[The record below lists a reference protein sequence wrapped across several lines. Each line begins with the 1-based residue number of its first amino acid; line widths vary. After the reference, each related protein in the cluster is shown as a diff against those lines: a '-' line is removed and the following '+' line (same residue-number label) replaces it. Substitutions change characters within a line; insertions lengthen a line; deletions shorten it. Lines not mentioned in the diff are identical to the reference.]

1 MMYNMYI
8 PLCGLVVNIVL
19 LVIYRLKVTNL
30 RKENRIYF
38 NMISDAFVLTFFC
51 LIAIY
56 LIYMNYNTNLI
67 LLANRIE
74 CIAIVNYFANLFSY
88 VSYLTKTDNKKNK
101 KIFNIINITLTLLVL
116 FMPLELE
123 VTNDLNYMVTV
134 GPAIGVT
141 SFTAALALI
150 CIFYISLKYK
160 KQLEGKLV
168 PIVSLLI
175 FFLIVLI
182 TRALVPEF
190 ICLEFFANIALLLMM
205 FTIENPDLKMIQE
218 LEEAKTRAD
227 NANKAKSDF
236 LSSMSHEIRTPLN
249 AIVGLSED
257 MKDRSVCPDV
267 MKEDLNDIIDA
278 SHTLLEIVGNIMD
291 INKIESEKMEIVE
304 VSYNFKEEI
313 SSLARVQGI
322 RIKDKKIDYKIYIS
336 EDIPYELI
344 GDKQHVKEI
353 INNLL
358 SNAIKYTDEGTV
370 AMNITCFNSNDICNL
385 EIEVYD
391 TGRGIKKEDLK
402 RLYNKFDR
410 LDVEKNS
417 TIEGTGLGLAITKK
431 LVELLKGTINVE
443 SEYGEGTKF
452 NVIIPQRIG
461 NNTSKEEQVI
471 INNMIDYSDKK
482 ILIVD
487 DNKLNIKVA
496 KRNIEELNFKEI
508 DECYNGLECLEKIK
522 DGKTYDIILMDI
534 MMPTMDGE
542 ETLKKLKNIKGFNT
556 PVIALTADAIA
567 GSDEKYKE
575 EGFVDYVSKPF
586 NKDTIKLK
594 IDCIFEK
601 KN

>member
-1 MMYNMYI
+1 MYNMYI
-8 PLCGLVVNIVL
+8 PLCGLIINIVL

-30 RKENRIYF
+30 RKENKIYF

-51 LIAIY
+51 LIAVY
-56 LIYMNYNTNLI
+56 LIYINYDTNLI

-74 CIAIVNYFANLFSY
+74 CIAIVNYFANLLLY
-88 VSYLTKTDNKKNK
+88 VSYLTKSDNEKNK
-101 KIFNIINITLTLLVL
+101 KIFNIVNITLTLLVL
-116 FMPLELE
+116 FMPLELK

-134 GPAIGVT
+134 GPAIVVT
-141 SFTAALALI
+141 SIAAALALI

-168 PIVSLLI
+168 PIVCLLI

-182 TRALVPEF
+182 TRSIVPEF

-218 LEEAKTRAD
+218 LEEARKRAD

-257 MKDRSVCPDV
+257 MKDRDVCPDI

-313 SSLARVQGI
+313 SSLARVQSI
-322 RIKDKKIDYKIYIS
+322 RIKDKKIDYKINIS

-358 SNAIKYTDEGTV
+358 SNAIKYTDEGIV
-370 AMNITCFNSNDICNL
+370 SMNITCFNSNDICNL

-391 TGRGIKKEDLK
+391 TGRGIKKEDLN

-410 LDVEKNS
+410 LDVEKNA

-431 LVELLKGTINVE
+431 LVELLNGTINVE
-443 SEYGEGTKF
+443 SEYGKGTKF
-452 NVIIPQRIG
+452 NVIIPQKIG

-471 INNMIDYSDKK
+471 TNKIIDYSDKK

-496 KRNIEELNFKEI
+496 KRNIEDLNFKEI

-522 DGKTYDIILMDI
+522 SGKKYDIILMDI

-542 ETLKKLKNIKGFNT
+542 QVLKELKNIKDFDT

-567 GSDEKYKE
+567 GSDEKYKN

-594 IDCIFEK
+594 IDSIFEK
-601 KN
+601 DN

>member
-1 MMYNMYI
+1 MYNMYI
-8 PLCGLVVNIVL
+8 PLCGLIINIVL

-51 LIAIY
+51 LIAVY
-56 LIYMNYNTNLI
+56 LIYINYNTNII

-74 CIAIVNYFANLFSY
+74 CIAIVNYFANLLSY
-88 VSYLTKTDNKKNK
+88 VSYLTKIDNKKNK
-101 KIFNIINITLTLLVL
+101 KILNIINIILTLLVL
-116 FMPLELE
+116 FMPLELK

-134 GPAIGVT
+134 GPAIVVT
-141 SFTAALALI
+141 SIAAALALI

-168 PIVSLLI
+168 PIVCLLI

-182 TRALVPEF
+182 TRSIVPEF
-190 ICLEFFANIALLLMM
+190 ICLEFFANVALLLMM

-257 MKDRSVCPDV
+257 MKDRDVCPDI

-313 SSLARVQGI
+313 SSLARVQSI
-322 RIKDKKIDYKIYIS
+322 RIKDKKIDYKINIS

-358 SNAIKYTDEGTV
+358 SNAIKYTDEGIV
-370 AMNITCFNSNDICNL
+370 AMNITCFNNNDICNL

-452 NVIIPQRIG
+452 NVIIPQKIG
-461 NNTSKEEQVI
+461 NNTSKDEQVI
-471 INNMIDYSDKK
+471 TNNIIDYSDKK

-496 KRNIEELNFKEI
+496 KRNIEDLNFKEI

-522 DGKTYDIILMDI
+522 NGKKYDIILMDI

-542 ETLKKLKNIKGFNT
+542 QVLKELKNIKDFDT
-556 PVIALTADAIA
+556 PIIALTADAIA
-567 GSDEKYKE
+567 GSDEKYKN

-594 IDCIFEK
+594 IDSIFEK
-601 KN
+601 DN

>member
-1 MMYNMYI
+1 MYNMYI
-8 PLCGLVVNIVL
+8 PLCGLVINIIL
-19 LVIYRLKVTNL
+19 LIIYRLKVTNL
-30 RKENRIYF
+30 RKENKIYF

-51 LIAIY
+51 LIAVY
-56 LIYMNYNTNLI
+56 LIYINYDTNLI

-74 CIAIVNYFANLFSY
+74 CIAIVNYFANLLLY
-88 VSYLTKTDNKKNK
+88 VFYLTKIDNKKNK
-101 KIFNIINITLTLLVL
+101 KIFNIVNITLTLLVL
-116 FMPLELE
+116 FMPLELK

-134 GPAIGVT
+134 GPAIVVT
-141 SFTAALALI
+141 SIAAALALI

-168 PIVSLLI
+168 PIVCLLI

-182 TRALVPEF
+182 TRSIVPEF

-257 MKDRSVCPDV
+257 MKDRDVCPDI

-313 SSLARVQGI
+313 SSLARVQSI
-322 RIKDKKIDYKIYIS
+322 RIKDKKIDYKINIS
-336 EDIPYELI
+336 DDIPYELI

-358 SNAIKYTDEGTV
+358 SNAIKYTDEGIV
-370 AMNITCFNSNDICNL
+370 AMNITCFNNNDICNL

-431 LVELLKGTINVE
+431 LVELLNGTINVE

-452 NVIIPQRIG
+452 NVIIPQKIG
-461 NNTSKEEQVI
+461 NNTSKDEQVI
-471 INNMIDYSDKK
+471 TNNIIDYSDKK

-496 KRNIEELNFKEI
+496 KRNIEDLNFKEI

-522 DGKTYDIILMDI
+522 NGKKYDIILMDI

-542 ETLKKLKNIKGFNT
+542 QVLKELKNIKDFDT

-567 GSDEKYKE
+567 GSDEKYKN

-594 IDCIFEK
+594 IDSIFEK
-601 KN
+601 DN

>member
-1 MMYNMYI
+1 MYNMYI
-8 PLCGLVVNIVL
+8 PLCGLIINIVL

-51 LIAIY
+51 LIAVY
-56 LIYMNYNTNLI
+56 LIYINYNTNII

-74 CIAIVNYFANLFSY
+74 CIAIVNYFANLLSY
-88 VSYLTKTDNKKNK
+88 VSYLTKIDNKKNK
-101 KIFNIINITLTLLVL
+101 KILNIINIILTLLVL
-116 FMPLELE
+116 FMPLELK

-134 GPAIGVT
+134 GPAIVVT
-141 SFTAALALI
+141 SIAAALALI

-160 KQLEGKLV
+160 KQIEGKLV
-168 PIVSLLI
+168 PIVCLLI

-182 TRALVPEF
+182 TRAIVPEF

-218 LEEAKTRAD
+218 LEEARKRAD

-257 MKDRSVCPDV
+257 MKDRDVCPDI

-313 SSLARVQGI
+313 SSLARVQSI
-322 RIKDKKIDYKIYIS
+322 RIKDKKIDYKINIS
-336 EDIPYELI
+336 DDIPYELI

-358 SNAIKYTDEGTV
+358 SNAIKYTDEGIV
-370 AMNITCFNSNDICNL
+370 AMNITCFNNNDICNL

-431 LVELLKGTINVE
+431 LVELLNGTINVE
-443 SEYGEGTKF
+443 SEYGKGTKF
-452 NVIIPQRIG
+452 NVIIPQKIG

-471 INNMIDYSDKK
+471 TNKIIDYSDKK

-496 KRNIEELNFKEI
+496 KRNIEDLNFKEI

-522 DGKTYDIILMDI
+522 NGKKYDIILMDI
-534 MMPTMDGE
+534 MMPIMDGE
-542 ETLKKLKNIKGFNT
+542 QVLKELKNIKDFDT
-556 PVIALTADAIA
+556 PIIALTADAIA
-567 GSDEKYKE
+567 GSDEKYKN

-594 IDCIFEK
+594 IDSIFEK
-601 KN
+601 DN

>member
-1 MMYNMYI
+1 MYNMYI
-8 PLCGLVVNIVL
+8 PLCGLIINIVL

-51 LIAIY
+51 LIAVY
-56 LIYMNYNTNLI
+56 LIYINYNTNII

-74 CIAIVNYFANLFSY
+74 CIAIVNYFANLLSY
-88 VSYLTKTDNKKNK
+88 VSYLTKIDNKKNK
-101 KIFNIINITLTLLVL
+101 KILNIINIILTLLVL
-116 FMPLELE
+116 FMPLELK

-134 GPAIGVT
+134 GPAIVVT
-141 SFTAALALI
+141 SIAAALALI

-168 PIVSLLI
+168 PIVCLLI

-182 TRALVPEF
+182 TRAIVPEF

-257 MKDRSVCPDV
+257 MKDRDVCPDI

-313 SSLARVQGI
+313 SSLARVQSI
-322 RIKDKKIDYKIYIS
+322 RIKDKKIDYKINIS
-336 EDIPYELI
+336 DDIPYELI

-358 SNAIKYTDEGTV
+358 SNAIKYTDEGIV
-370 AMNITCFNSNDICNL
+370 AMNITCFNNNDICNL

-431 LVELLKGTINVE
+431 LVELLQGTINVE
-443 SEYGEGTKF
+443 SEYGEGTKY

-461 NNTSKEEQVI
+461 NNTSKDEKVI
-471 INNMIDYSDKK
+471 TNNIIDYSDKK

-496 KRNIEELNFKEI
+496 KRNIEDLNFKEI

-522 DGKTYDIILMDI
+522 NGKKYDIILMDI
-534 MMPTMDGE
+534 MMPIMDGE
-542 ETLKKLKNIKGFNT
+542 QVLKELKNIKDFDT
-556 PVIALTADAIA
+556 PIIALTADAIA
-567 GSDEKYKE
+567 GSDEKYKN

-594 IDCIFEK
+594 IDSIFEK
-601 KN
+601 DN

>member
-1 MMYNMYI
+1 MYNMYI
-8 PLCGLVVNIVL
+8 PLCGLIINIVL

-51 LIAIY
+51 LIAVY
-56 LIYMNYNTNLI
+56 LIYINYDTNLI

-74 CIAIVNYFANLFSY
+74 CIAIVNYFANLLLY
-88 VSYLTKTDNKKNK
+88 VSYLTKSDNEKNK
-101 KIFNIINITLTLLVL
+101 KIFNIVNITLTLLVL
-116 FMPLELE
+116 FLPLELRI
-123 VTNDLNYMVTV
+123 TNDLNYMVTV
-134 GPAIGVT
+134 GPAIAVT
-141 SFTAALALI
+141 SIAAALALI

-160 KQLEGKLV
+160 KQIEGKLV
-168 PIVSLLI
+168 PIVSLLV

-182 TRALVPEF
+182 TRAIVPEF
-190 ICLEFFANIALLLMM
+190 ICLEFFANVALLLMM

-218 LEEAKTRAD
+218 LEEARKRAD

-257 MKDRSVCPDV
+257 MKDRSVCPDS

-313 SSLARVQGI
+313 SSLARVQSI
-322 RIKDKKIDYKIYIS
+322 RIKDKKIDYKINIS

-358 SNAIKYTDEGTV
+358 SNAIKYTDEGIV
-370 AMNITCFNSNDICNL
+370 SMNITCFNSNDICNL

-391 TGRGIKKEDLK
+391 TGRGIKQEDLN

-431 LVELLKGTINVE
+431 LVELLNGTINVE

-461 NNTSKEEQVI
+461 NNTSKDEQVI
-471 INNMIDYSDKK
+471 TNNIVDYSDKK

-496 KRNIEELNFKEI
+496 KRNIEDLNFKEI

-522 DGKTYDIILMDI
+522 NGKKYDIILMDI

-542 ETLKKLKNIKGFNT
+542 QVLKELKNIKDFDT

-567 GSDEKYKE
+567 GSDEKYKN

-594 IDCIFEK
+594 IDSIFEK
-601 KN
+601 DN

>member
-1 MMYNMYI
+1 MYNMYI
-8 PLCGLVVNIVL
+8 PLCGLIINIVL

-51 LIAIY
+51 LIAVY
-56 LIYMNYNTNLI
+56 LIYINYDTNLI

-74 CIAIVNYFANLFSY
+74 CIAIVNYFANLLSY
-88 VSYLTKTDNKKNK
+88 VSYLTKIDNKKNK
-101 KIFNIINITLTLLVL
+101 KILNIINIILTLLVL
-116 FMPLELE
+116 FMPLELK

-134 GPAIGVT
+134 GPAIVVT
-141 SFTAALALI
+141 SIAAALALI

-160 KQLEGKLV
+160 KQIEGKLV
-168 PIVSLLI
+168 PIVCLLI

-182 TRALVPEF
+182 TRAIVPEF

-218 LEEAKTRAD
+218 LEEARKRAD

-257 MKDRSVCPDV
+257 MKDRDVCPDI

-313 SSLARVQGI
+313 SSLARVQSI
-322 RIKDKKIDYKIYIS
+322 RIKDKKIDYKINIS
-336 EDIPYELI
+336 DDIPYELI

-358 SNAIKYTDEGTV
+358 SNAIKYTDEGIV
-370 AMNITCFNSNDICNL
+370 AMNITCFNNNDICNL

-461 NNTSKEEQVI
+461 NNTSKDEKVI
-471 INNMIDYSDKK
+471 TNNIIDYSDKK

-496 KRNIEELNFKEI
+496 KRNIEDLNFKEI

-522 DGKTYDIILMDI
+522 NGKKYDIILMDI

-542 ETLKKLKNIKGFNT
+542 QVLKELKNIKDFDT

-567 GSDEKYKE
+567 GSDEKYKN

-594 IDCIFEK
+594 IDSIFEK
-601 KN
+601 DN

>member
-1 MMYNMYI
+1 MYNMYI
-8 PLCGLVVNIVL
+8 PLCGLVINIIL
-19 LVIYRLKVTNL
+19 LIIYRLKVTNL

-51 LIAIY
+51 LIAVY
-56 LIYMNYNTNLI
+56 LIYINYNTNII

-74 CIAIVNYFANLFSY
+74 CIAIVNYFANLLLY
-88 VSYLTKTDNKKNK
+88 VFYLTKIDNKKNK
-101 KIFNIINITLTLLVL
+101 KIFNIVNITLTLLVL
-116 FMPLELE
+116 FMPLELK

-134 GPAIGVT
+134 GPAIVVT
-141 SFTAALALI
+141 SIAAALALI

-168 PIVSLLI
+168 PIVCLLI

-182 TRALVPEF
+182 TRSIVPEF
-190 ICLEFFANIALLLMM
+190 ICLEFFANVALLLMM

-257 MKDRSVCPDV
+257 MKDRDVCPDI

-313 SSLARVQGI
+313 SSLARVQSI
-322 RIKDKKIDYKIYIS
+322 RIKDKKIDYKINIS
-336 EDIPYELI
+336 DDIPYELI

-358 SNAIKYTDEGTV
+358 SNAIKYTDEGIV
-370 AMNITCFNSNDICNL
+370 AMNITCFNNNDICNL

-452 NVIIPQRIG
+452 NVIIPQKIG
-461 NNTSKEEQVI
+461 NNTSKDEQVI
-471 INNMIDYSDKK
+471 TNNIIDYSDKK

-496 KRNIEELNFKEI
+496 KRNIEDLNFKEI

-522 DGKTYDIILMDI
+522 NGKKYDIILMDI
-534 MMPTMDGE
+534 MMPIMDGE
-542 ETLKKLKNIKGFNT
+542 QVLKELKNIKDFDT
-556 PVIALTADAIA
+556 PIIALTADAIA
-567 GSDEKYKE
+567 GSDEKYKN

-594 IDCIFEK
+594 IDSIFEK
-601 KN
+601 DN

>member
-1 MMYNMYI
+1 MYNMYI
-8 PLCGLVVNIVL
+8 PLCGLIINIVL

-51 LIAIY
+51 LIAVY
-56 LIYMNYNTNLI
+56 LIYINYNTNII

-74 CIAIVNYFANLFSY
+74 CIAIVNYFANLLSY
-88 VSYLTKTDNKKNK
+88 VSYLTKIDNKKNK
-101 KIFNIINITLTLLVL
+101 KILNIINIILTLLVL
-116 FMPLELE
+116 FMPLELK

-134 GPAIGVT
+134 GPAIVVT
-141 SFTAALALI
+141 SIAAALALI

-168 PIVSLLI
+168 PIVSLLV

-182 TRALVPEF
+182 TRAIVPEF

-218 LEEAKTRAD
+218 LEEARKRAD

-257 MKDRSVCPDV
+257 MKDRDVCPDI

-313 SSLARVQGI
+313 SSLARVQSI
-322 RIKDKKIDYKIYIS
+322 RIKDKKIDYKINIS

-358 SNAIKYTDEGTV
+358 SNAIKYTDEGIV
-370 AMNITCFNSNDICNL
+370 AMNITCFNNNDICNL

-452 NVIIPQRIG
+452 NVIIPQKIG
-461 NNTSKEEQVI
+461 NNTSKDEQVI
-471 INNMIDYSDKK
+471 TNNIIDYSDKK

-496 KRNIEELNFKEI
+496 KRNIEDLNFKEI

-522 DGKTYDIILMDI
+522 NGKKYDIILMDI
-534 MMPTMDGE
+534 MMPIMDGE
-542 ETLKKLKNIKGFNT
+542 QVLKELKNIKDFDT
-556 PVIALTADAIA
+556 PIIALTADAIA
-567 GSDEKYKE
+567 GSDEKYKN

-594 IDCIFEK
+594 IDSIFEK
-601 KN
+601 DN

>member
-1 MMYNMYI
+1 MYNMYI
-8 PLCGLVVNIVL
+8 PLCGLIINIVL

-51 LIAIY
+51 LIAVY
-56 LIYMNYNTNLI
+56 LIYINYDTNLI

-74 CIAIVNYFANLFSY
+74 CIAIVNYFANLLLY
-88 VSYLTKTDNKKNK
+88 VSYLTKSDNEKNK
-101 KIFNIINITLTLLVL
+101 KIFNIVNIILTLLVL
-116 FMPLELE
+116 FMPLELKI
-123 VTNDLNYMVTV
+123 TNDLNYMVTV
-134 GPAIGVT
+134 GPAIAVT
-141 SFTAALALI
+141 SIAAALALI

-160 KQLEGKLV
+160 KQIEGKLV
-168 PIVSLLI
+168 PIVSLLV

-182 TRALVPEF
+182 TRAIVPEF
-190 ICLEFFANIALLLMM
+190 ICLEFFANVALLLMM

-218 LEEAKTRAD
+218 LEEARKRAD

-257 MKDRSVCPDV
+257 MKDRSVCPDS

-313 SSLARVQGI
+313 SSLARVQSI
-322 RIKDKKIDYKIYIS
+322 RIKDKKIDYKINIS

-358 SNAIKYTDEGTV
+358 SNAIKYTDEGIV
-370 AMNITCFNSNDICNL
+370 SMNITCFNSNDICNL

-391 TGRGIKKEDLK
+391 TGRGIKQEDLN

-431 LVELLKGTINVE
+431 LVELLNGTINVE

-461 NNTSKEEQVI
+461 NDTSKDEQVI
-471 INNMIDYSDKK
+471 TNNIVDYSDKK

-496 KRNIEELNFKEI
+496 KRNIEDLNFKEI

-522 DGKTYDIILMDI
+522 NGKKYDIILMDI

-542 ETLKKLKNIKGFNT
+542 QVLKELKNIKDFDT

-567 GSDEKYKE
+567 GSDEKYKN

-594 IDCIFEK
+594 IDSIFEK
-601 KN
+601 DN

>member
-1 MMYNMYI
+1 MYNMYI
-8 PLCGLVVNIVL
+8 PLCGLIINIVL

-51 LIAIY
+51 LIAVY
-56 LIYMNYNTNLI
+56 LIYINYDTNLI

-74 CIAIVNYFANLFSY
+74 CIAIVNYFANLLLY
-88 VSYLTKTDNKKNK
+88 VSYLTKSDNEKNK
-101 KIFNIINITLTLLVL
+101 KIFNIVNITLTLLVL
-116 FMPLELE
+116 FLPLELRI
-123 VTNDLNYMVTV
+123 TNDLNYMVTV
-134 GPAIGVT
+134 GPAIATT
-141 SFTAALALI
+141 SIAAALALI

-160 KQLEGKLV
+160 KQIEGKLV
-168 PIVSLLI
+168 PIVSLLV

-182 TRALVPEF
+182 TRAIVPEF
-190 ICLEFFANIALLLMM
+190 ICLEFFANVALLLMM

-218 LEEAKTRAD
+218 LEEARKRAD

-257 MKDRSVCPDV
+257 MKDRSVCPDS

-313 SSLARVQGI
+313 SSLARVQSI
-322 RIKDKKIDYKIYIS
+322 RIKDKKIDYKINIS

-358 SNAIKYTDEGTV
+358 SNAIKYTDEGIV
-370 AMNITCFNSNDICNL
+370 SMNITCFNSNDICNL

-391 TGRGIKKEDLK
+391 TGRGIKQEDLN

-431 LVELLKGTINVE
+431 LVELLNGTINVE

-452 NVIIPQRIG
+452 NVIIPQKIG

-471 INNMIDYSDKK
+471 TNKIIDYSDKK

-496 KRNIEELNFKEI
+496 KRNIEDLNFKEI

-522 DGKTYDIILMDI
+522 NGKKYDIILMDI
-534 MMPTMDGE
+534 MMPIMDGE
-542 ETLKKLKNIKGFNT
+542 QVLKELKNIKDFDT
-556 PVIALTADAIA
+556 PIIALTADAIA
-567 GSDEKYKE
+567 GSDEKYKN

-594 IDCIFEK
+594 IDSIFEK
-601 KN
+601 DN

>member
-1 MMYNMYI
+1 MYNMYI
-8 PLCGLVVNIVL
+8 PLCGLIINIVL

-51 LIAIY
+51 LIAVY
-56 LIYMNYNTNLI
+56 LIYINYDTNLI
-67 LLANRIE
+67 LLSNRIE
-74 CIAIVNYFANLFSY
+74 CIAIVNYFANLLSY
-88 VSYLTKTDNKKNK
+88 VSYLTKIDNKKNK
-101 KIFNIINITLTLLVL
+101 KILNIINIILTLLVL
-116 FMPLELE
+116 FMPLELK

-134 GPAIGVT
+134 GPAIVVT
-141 SFTAALALI
+141 SIAAALALI

-168 PIVSLLI
+168 PIVCLLI

-182 TRALVPEF
+182 TRAIVPEF

-218 LEEAKTRAD
+218 LEEARKRAD

-257 MKDRSVCPDV
+257 MKDRDVCPDI

-313 SSLARVQGI
+313 SSLARVQSI
-322 RIKDKKIDYKIYIS
+322 RIKDKKIDYKINIS
-336 EDIPYELI
+336 DDIPYELI

-358 SNAIKYTDEGTV
+358 SNAIKYTDEGIV
-370 AMNITCFNSNDICNL
+370 AMNITCFNNNDICNL

-417 TIEGTGLGLAITKK
+417 TIEGTGIGLAITKK
-431 LVELLKGTINVE
+431 LVELLKGTSNVE
-443 SEYGEGTKF
+443 SEHGEGTKF
-452 NVIIPQRIG
+452 NVIIPQKIG
-461 NNTSKEEQVI
+461 NNTSKDEQVI
-471 INNMIDYSDKK
+471 TNNIIDYSDKK

-496 KRNIEELNFKEI
+496 KRNIEDLNFKEI

-522 DGKTYDIILMDI
+522 NGEKYDIILMDI
-534 MMPTMDGE
+534 MMPIMDGE
-542 ETLKKLKNIKGFNT
+542 QVLKELKNIKDFDT
-556 PVIALTADAIA
+556 PIIALTADAIA
-567 GSDEKYKE
+567 GSDEKYKN

-594 IDCIFEK
+594 IDSIFEK
-601 KN
+601 DN

>member
-1 MMYNMYI
+1 MYNMYI
-8 PLCGLVVNIVL
+8 PLCGLIINIVL

-51 LIAIY
+51 LIAVY
-56 LIYMNYNTNLI
+56 LIYINYNTNII

-74 CIAIVNYFANLFSY
+74 CIAIVNYFANLLSY
-88 VSYLTKTDNKKNK
+88 VSYLTKIDNKKNK
-101 KIFNIINITLTLLVL
+101 KILNIINIILTLLVL
-116 FMPLELE
+116 FMPLELK

-134 GPAIGVT
+134 GPAIVVT
-141 SFTAALALI
+141 SIAAALALI

-160 KQLEGKLV
+160 KQIEGKLV
-168 PIVSLLI
+168 PIVSLLV

-182 TRALVPEF
+182 TRAIVPEF
-190 ICLEFFANIALLLMM
+190 ICLEFFANVALLLMM

-218 LEEAKTRAD
+218 LEEARKRAD

-257 MKDRSVCPDV
+257 MKDRSVCPDS

-313 SSLARVQGI
+313 SSLARVQSI
-322 RIKDKKIDYKIYIS
+322 RIKDKKIDYKINIS

-358 SNAIKYTDEGTV
+358 SNAIKYTDEGIV
-370 AMNITCFNSNDICNL
+370 SMNITCFNSNDICNL

-391 TGRGIKKEDLK
+391 TGRGIKQEDLN

-431 LVELLKGTINVE
+431 LVELLNGTINVE

-452 NVIIPQRIG
+452 NVIIPQKIG

-471 INNMIDYSDKK
+471 TNKIIDYSDKK

-496 KRNIEELNFKEI
+496 KRNIEDLNFKEI

-522 DGKTYDIILMDI
+522 NGKKYDIILMDI

-542 ETLKKLKNIKGFNT
+542 QVLKELKNIKDFDT
-556 PVIALTADAIA
+556 PIIALTADAIA
-567 GSDEKYKE
+567 GSDEKYKN

-594 IDCIFEK
+594 IDSIFEK
-601 KN
+601 DN

>member
-1 MMYNMYI
+1 MYNMYI
-8 PLCGLVVNIVL
+8 PLCGLIINIVL

-51 LIAIY
+51 LIAVY
-56 LIYMNYNTNLI
+56 LIYINYNTNII

-74 CIAIVNYFANLFSY
+74 CIAIVNYFANLLSY
-88 VSYLTKTDNKKNK
+88 VSYLTKIDNKKNK
-101 KIFNIINITLTLLVL
+101 KILNIINIILTLLVL
-116 FMPLELE
+116 FMPLELK

-134 GPAIGVT
+134 GPAIVVT
-141 SFTAALALI
+141 SIAAALALI

-160 KQLEGKLV
+160 KQIEGKLV
-168 PIVSLLI
+168 PIVCLLI

-182 TRALVPEF
+182 TRAIVPEF
-190 ICLEFFANIALLLMM
+190 ICLEFFANVALLLMM

-257 MKDRSVCPDV
+257 MKDRDVCPDI

-313 SSLARVQGI
+313 SSLARVQSI
-322 RIKDKKIDYKIYIS
+322 RIKDKKIDYKINIS
-336 EDIPYELI
+336 DDIPYELI

-358 SNAIKYTDEGTV
+358 SNAIKYTDEGIV
-370 AMNITCFNSNDICNL
+370 AMNITCFNNNDICNL

-452 NVIIPQRIG
+452 NVIIPQKIG
-461 NNTSKEEQVI
+461 NNTSKDEQVI
-471 INNMIDYSDKK
+471 TNNIIDYSDKK

-496 KRNIEELNFKEI
+496 KRNIEDLNFKEI

-522 DGKTYDIILMDI
+522 NGKKYDIILMDI
-534 MMPTMDGE
+534 MMPIMDGE
-542 ETLKKLKNIKGFNT
+542 QVLKELKNIKDFDT
-556 PVIALTADAIA
+556 PIIALTADAIA
-567 GSDEKYKE
+567 GSDEKYKN

-594 IDCIFEK
+594 IDSIFEK
-601 KN
+601 DN

>member
-1 MMYNMYI
+1 MYNMYI
-8 PLCGLVVNIVL
+8 PLCGLVINIVL

-51 LIAIY
+51 LIAVY
-56 LIYMNYNTNLI
+56 LIYINYNTNII

-74 CIAIVNYFANLFSY
+74 CIAIVNYFANLLSY
-88 VSYLTKTDNKKNK
+88 VSYLTKIDNKKNK
-101 KIFNIINITLTLLVL
+101 KILNIINIILTLLVL
-116 FMPLELE
+116 FMPLELK

-134 GPAIGVT
+134 GPAIVVT
-141 SFTAALALI
+141 SIAAALALI

-160 KQLEGKLV
+160 KQIEGKLV
-168 PIVSLLI
+168 PIVCLLI

-182 TRALVPEF
+182 TRAIVPEF

-218 LEEAKTRAD
+218 LEEARKRAD

-257 MKDRSVCPDV
+257 MKDRDVCPDI

-313 SSLARVQGI
+313 SSLARVQSI
-322 RIKDKKIDYKIYIS
+322 RIKDKKIDYKINIS
-336 EDIPYELI
+336 DDIPYELI

-358 SNAIKYTDEGTV
+358 SNAIKYTDEGIV
-370 AMNITCFNSNDICNL
+370 AMNITCFNNNDICNL

-431 LVELLKGTINVE
+431 LVELLQGTINVE
-443 SEYGEGTKF
+443 SEYGKRTKF
-452 NVIIPQRIG
+452 NVIIPQKIG
-461 NNTSKEEQVI
+461 NNTSKDEQVI
-471 INNMIDYSDKK
+471 TNNIIDYSDKK

-496 KRNIEELNFKEI
+496 KRNIEDLNFKEI

-522 DGKTYDIILMDI
+522 NGKKYDIILMDI

-542 ETLKKLKNIKGFNT
+542 QVLKELKNIKDFDT
-556 PVIALTADAIA
+556 PIIALTADAIA
-567 GSDEKYKE
+567 GSDEKYKN

-594 IDCIFEK
+594 IDSIFEK
-601 KN
+601 DN

>member
-1 MMYNMYI
+1 MYNMYI
-8 PLCGLVVNIVL
+8 PLCGLIINIVL

-51 LIAIY
+51 LIAVY
-56 LIYMNYNTNLI
+56 LIYINYDTNLI

-74 CIAIVNYFANLFSY
+74 CIAIVNYFANLILY
-88 VSYLTKTDNKKNK
+88 VSYLTKSDNEKNK
-101 KIFNIINITLTLLVL
+101 KIFNIVNITLTLLVL
-116 FMPLELE
+116 FLPLELRI
-123 VTNDLNYMVTV
+123 TNDLNYMVTV
-134 GPAIGVT
+134 GPAIATT
-141 SFTAALALI
+141 SIAAALALI

-160 KQLEGKLV
+160 KQIEGKLV
-168 PIVSLLI
+168 PIVSLLV

-182 TRALVPEF
+182 TRAIVPEF
-190 ICLEFFANIALLLMM
+190 ICLEFFANVALLLMM

-218 LEEAKTRAD
+218 LEEARKRAD

-257 MKDRSVCPDV
+257 MKDRSVCPDI

-313 SSLARVQGI
+313 SSLARVQSV
-322 RIKDKKIDYKIYIS
+322 RIKDKKIDYKINIS

-344 GDKQHVKEI
+344 GDKQHIKEI

-358 SNAIKYTDEGTV
+358 SNAIKYTDEGIV
-370 AMNITCFNSNDICNL
+370 SMNITCFNSNDICNL

-391 TGRGIKKEDLK
+391 TGRGIKQEDLN

-431 LVELLKGTINVE
+431 LVELLNGTINVE

-461 NNTSKEEQVI
+461 NNTSKDEQVI
-471 INNMIDYSDKK
+471 TNNIIDYSDKK

-496 KRNIEELNFKEI
+496 KRNIEDLNFKEI

-522 DGKTYDIILMDI
+522 NGKKYDIILMDI

-542 ETLKKLKNIKGFNT
+542 QVLKELKNIKDFDT

-567 GSDEKYKE
+567 GSDEKYKN

-594 IDCIFEK
+594 IDSIFEK
-601 KN
+601 DN

>member
-1 MMYNMYI
+1 MYNMYI
-8 PLCGLVVNIVL
+8 PLCGLIINIVL

-51 LIAIY
+51 LIAVY
-56 LIYMNYNTNLI
+56 LIYINYNTNII

-74 CIAIVNYFANLFSY
+74 CIAIVNYFANLLSY
-88 VSYLTKTDNKKNK
+88 VSYLTKIDNKKNK
-101 KIFNIINITLTLLVL
+101 KILNIINIILTLLVL
-116 FMPLELE
+116 FMPLELK

-134 GPAIGVT
+134 GPAIVVT
-141 SFTAALALI
+141 SIAAALALI

-160 KQLEGKLV
+160 KQIEGKLV
-168 PIVSLLI
+168 PIVCLLI

-182 TRALVPEF
+182 TRAIVPEF

-218 LEEAKTRAD
+218 LEEARKRAD

-257 MKDRSVCPDV
+257 MKDRDVCPDI

-313 SSLARVQGI
+313 SSLARVQSI
-322 RIKDKKIDYKIYIS
+322 RIKDKKIDYKINIS
-336 EDIPYELI
+336 DDIPYELI

-358 SNAIKYTDEGTV
+358 SNAIKYTDEGIV
-370 AMNITCFNSNDICNL
+370 AMNITCFNNNDICNL

-461 NNTSKEEQVI
+461 NNTSKDEQVI
-471 INNMIDYSDKK
+471 TNNIIDYSDKK

-496 KRNIEELNFKEI
+496 KRNIEDLNFKEI

-522 DGKTYDIILMDI
+522 NGKKYDIILMDI
-534 MMPTMDGE
+534 MMPIMDGE
-542 ETLKKLKNIKGFNT
+542 QVLKELKNIKDFDT
-556 PVIALTADAIA
+556 PIIALTADAIA
-567 GSDEKYKE
+567 GSDEKYKN

-594 IDCIFEK
+594 IDSIFEK
-601 KN
+601 DN

>member
-1 MMYNMYI
+1 MYNMYI
-8 PLCGLVVNIVL
+8 PLCGLIINIVL

-51 LIAIY
+51 LIAVY
-56 LIYMNYNTNLI
+56 LIYINYNTNII

-74 CIAIVNYFANLFSY
+74 CIAIVNYFANLLSY
-88 VSYLTKTDNKKNK
+88 VSYLTKIDNKKNK
-101 KIFNIINITLTLLVL
+101 KILNIINIILTLLVL
-116 FMPLELE
+116 FMPLELK

-134 GPAIGVT
+134 GPAIVVT
-141 SFTAALALI
+141 SIAAALALI

-160 KQLEGKLV
+160 KQIEGKLV
-168 PIVSLLI
+168 PIVCLLI

-182 TRALVPEF
+182 TRAIVPEF

-218 LEEAKTRAD
+218 LEEARKRAD

-257 MKDRSVCPDV
+257 MKDRDVCPDI

-313 SSLARVQGI
+313 SSLARVQSI
-322 RIKDKKIDYKIYIS
+322 RIKDKKIDYKINIS
-336 EDIPYELI
+336 DDIPYELI

-358 SNAIKYTDEGTV
+358 SNAIKYTDEGIV
-370 AMNITCFNSNDICNL
+370 SMNITCFNSNDICNL

-452 NVIIPQRIG
+452 NVIIPQKIG

-471 INNMIDYSDKK
+471 TNKIIDYSDKK

-496 KRNIEELNFKEI
+496 KRNIEDLNFKEI

-522 DGKTYDIILMDI
+522 NGKKYDIILMDI
-534 MMPTMDGE
+534 MMPIMDGE
-542 ETLKKLKNIKGFNT
+542 QVLKELKNIKDFDT
-556 PVIALTADAIA
+556 PIIALTADAIA
-567 GSDEKYKE
+567 GSDEKYKN

-594 IDCIFEK
+594 IDSIFEK
-601 KN
+601 DN

>member
-1 MMYNMYI
+1 MYNMYI
-8 PLCGLVVNIVL
+8 PLCGLIINIVL

-51 LIAIY
+51 LIAVY
-56 LIYMNYNTNLI
+56 LIYINYDTNLI

-74 CIAIVNYFANLFSY
+74 CIAIVNYFANLLLY
-88 VSYLTKTDNKKNK
+88 VSYLTKSDNEKNK
-101 KIFNIINITLTLLVL
+101 KIFNIVNITLTLLVL
-116 FMPLELE
+116 FLPLELRI
-123 VTNDLNYMVTV
+123 TNDLNYMVTV
-134 GPAIGVT
+134 GPAIATT
-141 SFTAALALI
+141 SIAAALALI

-160 KQLEGKLV
+160 KQIEGKLV
-168 PIVSLLI
+168 PIVCLLI

-182 TRALVPEF
+182 TRAIVPEF
-190 ICLEFFANIALLLMM
+190 ICLEFFANVALLLMM

-218 LEEAKTRAD
+218 LEEARKRAD

-257 MKDRSVCPDV
+257 MKDRSVCPDS

-313 SSLARVQGI
+313 SSLARVQSI
-322 RIKDKKIDYKIYIS
+322 RIKDKKIDYKINIS

-358 SNAIKYTDEGTV
+358 SNAIKYTDEGIV
-370 AMNITCFNSNDICNL
+370 SMNITCFNSNDICNL

-391 TGRGIKKEDLK
+391 TGRGIKQEDLN

-431 LVELLKGTINVE
+431 LVELLNGTINVE

-452 NVIIPQRIG
+452 NVIIPQKIG

-471 INNMIDYSDKK
+471 TNKIIDYSDKK

-496 KRNIEELNFKEI
+496 KRNIEDLNFKEI

-522 DGKTYDIILMDI
+522 NGKKYDIILMDI

-542 ETLKKLKNIKGFNT
+542 QVLKELKNIKDFDT
-556 PVIALTADAIA
+556 PIIALTADAIA
-567 GSDEKYKE
+567 GSDEKYKN

-594 IDCIFEK
+594 IDSIFEK
-601 KN
+601 DN

>member
-1 MMYNMYI
+1 MYNMYI
-8 PLCGLVVNIVL
+8 PLCGLVINIVL

-51 LIAIY
+51 LIAVY
-56 LIYMNYNTNLI
+56 LIYINYNTNII

-74 CIAIVNYFANLFSY
+74 CIAIVNYFDNLISY
-88 VSYLTKTDNKKNK
+88 VSYLTKIDNKKNK
-101 KIFNIINITLTLLVL
+101 KILNIINIILTLLVL
-116 FMPLELE
+116 FMPLELK

-134 GPAIGVT
+134 GPAIVVT
-141 SFTAALALI
+141 SIAAALALI

-160 KQLEGKLV
+160 KQIEGKLV
-168 PIVSLLI
+168 PIVCLLI

-182 TRALVPEF
+182 TRAIVPEF

-218 LEEAKTRAD
+218 LEEARKRAD

-257 MKDRSVCPDV
+257 MKDRDVCPDI

-313 SSLARVQGI
+313 SSLARVQSI
-322 RIKDKKIDYKIYIS
+322 RIKDKKIDYKINIS
-336 EDIPYELI
+336 DDIPYELI

-358 SNAIKYTDEGTV
+358 SNAIKYTDEGIV
-370 AMNITCFNSNDICNL
+370 AMNITCFNNNDICNL

-431 LVELLKGTINVE
+431 LVELLQGTINVE

-461 NNTSKEEQVI
+461 NNTSKDEQVI
-471 INNMIDYSDKK
+471 TNNIIDYSDKK

-496 KRNIEELNFKEI
+496 KRNIEDLNFKEI

-522 DGKTYDIILMDI
+522 NGKKYDIILMDI

-542 ETLKKLKNIKGFNT
+542 QVLKELKNIKDFDT
-556 PVIALTADAIA
+556 PIIALTADAIA
-567 GSDEKYKE
+567 GSDEKYKN

-594 IDCIFEK
+594 IDSIFEK
-601 KN
+601 DN

>member
-1 MMYNMYI
+1 MYNMYI
-8 PLCGLVVNIVL
+8 PLCGLIINIVL

-38 NMISDAFVLTFFC
+38 NMISDAYVLTFFC
-51 LIAIY
+51 LIAVY
-56 LIYMNYNTNLI
+56 LIYINYNTNII

-74 CIAIVNYFANLFSY
+74 CIAIVNYFANLLSY
-88 VSYLTKTDNKKNK
+88 VSYLTKIDNKKNK
-101 KIFNIINITLTLLVL
+101 QILNIINIILTLLVL
-116 FMPLELE
+116 FMPLELK

-134 GPAIGVT
+134 GPAIVVT
-141 SFTAALALI
+141 SIAAALALI

-160 KQLEGKLV
+160 KQIEGKLV
-168 PIVSLLI
+168 PIVCLLI

-182 TRALVPEF
+182 TRAIVPEF

-218 LEEAKTRAD
+218 LEEARKRAD

-257 MKDRSVCPDV
+257 MKDRDVCPDI

-313 SSLARVQGI
+313 SSLARVQSI
-322 RIKDKKIDYKIYIS
+322 RIKDKKIDYKINIS
-336 EDIPYELI
+336 DDIPYELI

-358 SNAIKYTDEGTV
+358 SNAIKYTDEGIV
-370 AMNITCFNSNDICNL
+370 AMNITCFNNNDICNL

-461 NNTSKEEQVI
+461 NNTSKDEQVI
-471 INNMIDYSDKK
+471 TNNIIDYSDKK

-496 KRNIEELNFKEI
+496 KRNIEDLNFKEI

-522 DGKTYDIILMDI
+522 NGEKYDIILMDI
-534 MMPTMDGE
+534 MMPIMDGE
-542 ETLKKLKNIKGFNT
+542 QVLKELKNIKDFDT

-567 GSDEKYKE
+567 GSDEKYKN

-594 IDCIFEK
+594 IDSIFEK
-601 KN
+601 DN

>member
-1 MMYNMYI
+1 MYNMYI
-8 PLCGLVVNIVL
+8 PLCGLIINIVL

-51 LIAIY
+51 LIAVY
-56 LIYMNYNTNLI
+56 LIYINYDTNLI

-74 CIAIVNYFANLFSY
+74 CIAIVNYFANLLSY
-88 VSYLTKTDNKKNK
+88 VSYLTKIDNKKNK
-101 KIFNIINITLTLLVL
+101 KILNIINIILTLLVL
-116 FMPLELE
+116 FMPLELK

-134 GPAIGVT
+134 GPAIVVT
-141 SFTAALALI
+141 SIAAALALI

-160 KQLEGKLV
+160 KQIEGKLV
-168 PIVSLLI
+168 PIVCLLI

-182 TRALVPEF
+182 TRAIVPEF
-190 ICLEFFANIALLLMM
+190 ICLEFFANVALLLMM

-218 LEEAKTRAD
+218 LEEARKRAD

-257 MKDRSVCPDV
+257 MKDRDVCPDI

-313 SSLARVQGI
+313 SSLARVQSI
-322 RIKDKKIDYKIYIS
+322 RIKDKKIDYKINIS

-358 SNAIKYTDEGTV
+358 SNAIKYTDEGIV
-370 AMNITCFNSNDICNL
+370 SMNITCFNSNDICNL

-431 LVELLKGTINVE
+431 LVELLNGTINVE

-461 NNTSKEEQVI
+461 NNTSKDEQVI
-471 INNMIDYSDKK
+471 TNNIVDYSDKK
-482 ILIVD
+482 ILIVH

-496 KRNIEELNFKEI
+496 KRNIEDLNFKEI

-522 DGKTYDIILMDI
+522 NGKKYDIILMDI

-542 ETLKKLKNIKGFNT
+542 QVLKELKNIKDFDT

-567 GSDEKYKE
+567 GSDEKYKN

-594 IDCIFEK
+594 IDSIFEK
-601 KN
+601 DN

>member
-1 MMYNMYI
+1 MYNMYI
-8 PLCGLVVNIVL
+8 PLCGLVINIIL
-19 LVIYRLKVTNL
+19 LIIYRLKVTNL
-30 RKENRIYF
+30 RKENKIYF

-51 LIAIY
+51 LIAVY
-56 LIYMNYNTNLI
+56 LIYINYDTNLI

-74 CIAIVNYFANLFSY
+74 CIAIVNYFANLLLY
-88 VSYLTKTDNKKNK
+88 VFYLTKIDNKKNK
-101 KIFNIINITLTLLVL
+101 KIFNIVNITLTLLVL
-116 FMPLELE
+116 FMPLELK

-134 GPAIGVT
+134 GPAIVVT
-141 SFTAALALI
+141 SIAAALALI

-168 PIVSLLI
+168 PIVCLLI

-182 TRALVPEF
+182 TRAIVPEF

-218 LEEAKTRAD
+218 LEEARKRAD

-257 MKDRSVCPDV
+257 MKDRDVCPDI

-313 SSLARVQGI
+313 SSLARVQSI
-322 RIKDKKIDYKIYIS
+322 RIKDKKIDYKINIS

-358 SNAIKYTDEGTV
+358 SNAIKYTDEGIV
-370 AMNITCFNSNDICNL
+370 SMNITCFNSNDICNL

-391 TGRGIKKEDLK
+391 TGRGIKKEDLN

-410 LDVEKNS
+410 LDVEKNA

-431 LVELLKGTINVE
+431 LVELLNGTINVE

-461 NNTSKEEQVI
+461 NDTSKDEQVI
-471 INNMIDYSDKK
+471 TNNIVDYSDKK

-496 KRNIEELNFKEI
+496 KRNIEDLNFKEI

-522 DGKTYDIILMDI
+522 NGKKYDIILMDI

-542 ETLKKLKNIKGFNT
+542 QVLKELKNIKDFDT

-567 GSDEKYKE
+567 GSDEKYKN

-594 IDCIFEK
+594 IDSIFEK
-601 KN
+601 DN

>member
-1 MMYNMYI
+1 MYNMYI
-8 PLCGLVVNIVL
+8 PLCGLIINIVL

-51 LIAIY
+51 LIAVY
-56 LIYMNYNTNLI
+56 LIYINYDTNLI

-74 CIAIVNYFANLFSY
+74 CIAIVNYFANLLLY
-88 VSYLTKTDNKKNK
+88 VSYLTKSDNEKNK
-101 KIFNIINITLTLLVL
+101 KIFNIVNIILTLLVL
-116 FMPLELE
+116 FMPLELK

-134 GPAIGVT
+134 GPAIVVT
-141 SFTAALALI
+141 SIAAALALI

-160 KQLEGKLV
+160 KQIEGKLV
-168 PIVSLLI
+168 PIVSLLV

-182 TRALVPEF
+182 TRAIVPEF
-190 ICLEFFANIALLLMM
+190 ICLEFFANVALLLMM

-257 MKDRSVCPDV
+257 MKDRDVCPDI

-313 SSLARVQGI
+313 SSLARVQSI
-322 RIKDKKIDYKIYIS
+322 RIKDKKIDYKINIS
-336 EDIPYELI
+336 DDIPYELI

-358 SNAIKYTDEGTV
+358 SNAIKYTDEGIV
-370 AMNITCFNSNDICNL
+370 AMNITCFNNNDICNL

-431 LVELLKGTINVE
+431 LVELLHGTINVE

-461 NNTSKEEQVI
+461 NNTSKDEQVI
-471 INNMIDYSDKK
+471 TNNIIDYSDKK

-496 KRNIEELNFKEI
+496 KRNIEDLNFKEI

-522 DGKTYDIILMDI
+522 NGKKYDIILMDI

-542 ETLKKLKNIKGFNT
+542 QVLKELKNIKDFDT

-567 GSDEKYKE
+567 GSDEKYKN

-594 IDCIFEK
+594 IDSIFEK
-601 KN
+601 DN

>member
-1 MMYNMYI
+1 MYNMYI
-8 PLCGLVVNIVL
+8 PLCGLIINIVL

-51 LIAIY
+51 LIAVY
-56 LIYMNYNTNLI
+56 LIYINYDTNLI

-74 CIAIVNYFANLFSY
+74 CIAIVNYFANLLLY
-88 VSYLTKTDNKKNK
+88 VSYLTKSDNEKNK
-101 KIFNIINITLTLLVL
+101 KIFNIVNITLTLLVL
-116 FMPLELE
+116 FLPLELRI
-123 VTNDLNYMVTV
+123 TNDLNYMVTV
-134 GPAIGVT
+134 GPAIAVT
-141 SFTAALALI
+141 SIAAALALI

-160 KQLEGKLV
+160 KQIEDKLV
-168 PIVSLLI
+168 PIVSLLV
-175 FFLIVLI
+175 FFLTVLI
-182 TRALVPEF
+182 TRAIVPEF
-190 ICLEFFANIALLLMM
+190 ICLEFFANVALLLMM

-218 LEEAKTRAD
+218 LEEARKRAD

-257 MKDRSVCPDV
+257 MKDRSVCPDI

-313 SSLARVQGI
+313 SSLARVQSI
-322 RIKDKKIDYKIYIS
+322 RIKDKKIDYKINIS

-358 SNAIKYTDEGTV
+358 SNAIKYTDEGIV
-370 AMNITCFNSNDICNL
+370 SMNITCFNSNDICNL

-391 TGRGIKKEDLK
+391 TGRGIKQEDLN

-431 LVELLKGTINVE
+431 LVELLNGTINVE

-461 NNTSKEEQVI
+461 NNTSKDEKVI
-471 INNMIDYSDKK
+471 TNNIVDYSDKK

-496 KRNIEELNFKEI
+496 KRNIEDLNFKEI

-522 DGKTYDIILMDI
+522 NGKKYDIILMDI

-542 ETLKKLKNIKGFNT
+542 QVLKELKNIKDFDT

-567 GSDEKYKE
+567 GSDEKYKN

-594 IDCIFEK
+594 IDSIFEK
-601 KN
+601 DN

>member
-1 MMYNMYI
+1 MYNMYI
-8 PLCGLVVNIVL
+8 PLCGLIINIVL

-51 LIAIY
+51 LIAVY
-56 LIYMNYNTNLI
+56 LIYINYNTNII

-74 CIAIVNYFANLFSY
+74 CIAIVNYFANLLSY
-88 VSYLTKTDNKKNK
+88 VSYLTKIDNKKNK
-101 KIFNIINITLTLLVL
+101 KILNIINIILTLLVL
-116 FMPLELE
+116 FMPLELK

-134 GPAIGVT
+134 GPAIVVT
-141 SFTAALALI
+141 SIAAALALI

-168 PIVSLLI
+168 PIVSLLV

-182 TRALVPEF
+182 TRAIVPEF

-218 LEEAKTRAD
+218 LEEARKRAD

-257 MKDRSVCPDV
+257 MKDRDVCPDI

-313 SSLARVQGI
+313 SSLARVQSI
-322 RIKDKKIDYKIYIS
+322 RIKDKKIDYKINIS
-336 EDIPYELI
+336 DDIPYELI

-358 SNAIKYTDEGTV
+358 SNAIKYTDEGIV
-370 AMNITCFNSNDICNL
+370 AMNITCFNNNDICNL

-431 LVELLKGTINVE
+431 LVELLQGTINVE

-461 NNTSKEEQVI
+461 NNTSKDEKVI
-471 INNMIDYSDKK
+471 TNNIIDYSDKK

-496 KRNIEELNFKEI
+496 KRNIEDLNFKEI

-522 DGKTYDIILMDI
+522 NGKKYDIILMDI
-534 MMPTMDGE
+534 MMPIMDGE
-542 ETLKKLKNIKGFNT
+542 QVLKELKNIKDFDT
-556 PVIALTADAIA
+556 PIIALTADAIA
-567 GSDEKYKE
+567 GSDEKYKN

-594 IDCIFEK
+594 IDSIFEK
-601 KN
+601 DN

>member
-1 MMYNMYI
+1 MYNMYI
-8 PLCGLVVNIVL
+8 PLCGLVINIIL
-19 LVIYRLKVTNL
+19 LIIYRLKVTNL
-30 RKENRIYF
+30 RKENKIYF

-51 LIAIY
+51 LIAVY
-56 LIYMNYNTNLI
+56 LIYINYDTNLI

-74 CIAIVNYFANLFSY
+74 CIAIVNYFANLLLY
-88 VSYLTKTDNKKNK
+88 VFYLTKIDNKKNK
-101 KIFNIINITLTLLVL
+101 KIFNIVNITLTLLVL
-116 FMPLELE
+116 FMPLELK

-134 GPAIGVT
+134 GPAIVVT
-141 SFTAALALI
+141 SIAAALALI

-168 PIVSLLI
+168 PIVCLLI

-182 TRALVPEF
+182 TRSIVPEF

-218 LEEAKTRAD
+218 LEEARKRAD

-257 MKDRSVCPDV
+257 MKDRDVCPDI

-313 SSLARVQGI
+313 SSLARVQSI
-322 RIKDKKIDYKIYIS
+322 RIKDKKIDYKINIS

-358 SNAIKYTDEGTV
+358 SNAIKYTDEGIV
-370 AMNITCFNSNDICNL
+370 SMNITCFNSNDICNL

-391 TGRGIKKEDLK
+391 TGRGIKKEDLN

-410 LDVEKNS
+410 LDVEKNA

-431 LVELLKGTINVE
+431 LVELLNGTINVE

-461 NNTSKEEQVI
+461 NDTSKDEQVI
-471 INNMIDYSDKK
+471 TNNIVDYSDKK

-496 KRNIEELNFKEI
+496 KRNIEDLNFKEI

-522 DGKTYDIILMDI
+522 NGKKYDIILMDI

-542 ETLKKLKNIKGFNT
+542 QVLKELKNIKDFDT

-567 GSDEKYKE
+567 GSDEKYKN

-594 IDCIFEK
+594 IDSIFEK
-601 KN
+601 YN

>member
-1 MMYNMYI
+1 
-8 PLCGLVVNIVL
+8 
-19 LVIYRLKVTNL
+19 
-30 RKENRIYF
+30 
-38 NMISDAFVLTFFC
+38 MISDAFVLTFFC
-51 LIAIY
+51 LIAVY
-56 LIYMNYNTNLI
+56 LIYINYDTNLI

-74 CIAIVNYFANLFSY
+74 CIAIVNYFANLLSY
-88 VSYLTKTDNKKNK
+88 VSYLTKIDNKKNK
-101 KIFNIINITLTLLVL
+101 KILNIINIILTLLVL
-116 FMPLELE
+116 FMPLELK

-134 GPAIGVT
+134 GPAIVVT
-141 SFTAALALI
+141 SIAAALALI

-160 KQLEGKLV
+160 KQIEGKLV
-168 PIVSLLI
+168 PIVCLLI

-182 TRALVPEF
+182 TRAIVPEF

-218 LEEAKTRAD
+218 LEEARKRAD

-257 MKDRSVCPDV
+257 MKDRDVCPDI

-313 SSLARVQGI
+313 SSLARVQSI
-322 RIKDKKIDYKIYIS
+322 RIKDKKIDYKINIS
-336 EDIPYELI
+336 DDIPYELI

-358 SNAIKYTDEGTV
+358 SNAIKYTDEGIV
-370 AMNITCFNSNDICNL
+370 AMNITCFNNNDICNL

-452 NVIIPQRIG
+452 NVIIPQKIG
-461 NNTSKEEQVI
+461 NHTSKDEQVI
-471 INNMIDYSDKK
+471 TNNIIDYSDKK

-496 KRNIEELNFKEI
+496 KRNIEDLNFKEI

-522 DGKTYDIILMDI
+522 NGEKYDIILMDI
-534 MMPTMDGE
+534 MMPIMDGE
-542 ETLKKLKNIKGFNT
+542 QVLKELKSIKDFDT
-556 PVIALTADAIA
+556 PIIALTADAIA
-567 GSDEKYKE
+567 GSDEKYKN

-594 IDCIFEK
+594 IDSIFEK
-601 KN
+601 DN

>member
-1 MMYNMYI
+1 MYNMYI
-8 PLCGLVVNIVL
+8 PLCGLIINIVL

-51 LIAIY
+51 LIAVY
-56 LIYMNYNTNLI
+56 LIYINYDTNLI

-74 CIAIVNYFANLFSY
+74 CIAIVNYFANLLSY
-88 VSYLTKTDNKKNK
+88 VSYLTKIDNKKNK
-101 KIFNIINITLTLLVL
+101 KILNIINIILTLLVL
-116 FMPLELE
+116 FMPLELK

-134 GPAIGVT
+134 GPAIVVT
-141 SFTAALALI
+141 SIAAALALI

-160 KQLEGKLV
+160 KQIEGKLV
-168 PIVSLLI
+168 PIVSLLV

-182 TRALVPEF
+182 TRAIVPEF

-257 MKDRSVCPDV
+257 MKDRDVCPDI

-313 SSLARVQGI
+313 SSLARVQSI
-322 RIKDKKIDYKIYIS
+322 RIKDKKIDYKINIS
-336 EDIPYELI
+336 DDIPYELI

-358 SNAIKYTDEGTV
+358 SNAIKYTDEGIV
-370 AMNITCFNSNDICNL
+370 AMNITCFNNNDICNL

-431 LVELLKGTINVE
+431 LVELLNGTINVE
-443 SEYGEGTKF
+443 SEYGKGTKF

-461 NNTSKEEQVI
+461 NNTSKDEQVI
-471 INNMIDYSDKK
+471 TNNIIDYSDKK

-496 KRNIEELNFKEI
+496 KRNIEDLNFKEI

-522 DGKTYDIILMDI
+522 NGKKYDIILMDI
-534 MMPTMDGE
+534 MTPIMDGE
-542 ETLKKLKNIKGFNT
+542 QVLKELKNIKDFDT

-567 GSDEKYKE
+567 GSDEKYKN

-594 IDCIFEK
+594 IDSIFEK
-601 KN
+601 DN

>member
-1 MMYNMYI
+1 MYNMYI
-8 PLCGLVVNIVL
+8 PLCGLIINIVL

-51 LIAIY
+51 LIAVY
-56 LIYMNYNTNLI
+56 LIYINYNTNII

-74 CIAIVNYFANLFSY
+74 CIAIVNYFANLLSY
-88 VSYLTKTDNKKNK
+88 VSYLTKIDNKKNK
-101 KIFNIINITLTLLVL
+101 KILNIINIILTLLVL
-116 FMPLELE
+116 FMPLELK

-134 GPAIGVT
+134 GPAIVVT
-141 SFTAALALI
+141 SIAAALALI

-160 KQLEGKLV
+160 KQIEGKLV
-168 PIVSLLI
+168 PIVCLLI

-182 TRALVPEF
+182 TRSIVPEF
-190 ICLEFFANIALLLMM
+190 ICLEFFANVALLLMM

-257 MKDRSVCPDV
+257 MKDRDVCPDI

-313 SSLARVQGI
+313 SSLARVQSI
-322 RIKDKKIDYKIYIS
+322 RIKDKKIDYKINIS
-336 EDIPYELI
+336 DDIPYELI

-358 SNAIKYTDEGTV
+358 SNAIKYTDEGIV
-370 AMNITCFNSNDICNL
+370 AMNITCFNNNDICNL

-431 LVELLKGTINVE
+431 LVELLNGTINVE
-443 SEYGEGTKF
+443 SEYGKGTKF
-452 NVIIPQRIG
+452 NVIIPQKIG
-461 NNTSKEEQVI
+461 NNTSKDEQVI
-471 INNMIDYSDKK
+471 TNNIIDYSDKK

-496 KRNIEELNFKEI
+496 KRNIEDLNFKEI

-522 DGKTYDIILMDI
+522 NGKKYDIILMDI

-542 ETLKKLKNIKGFNT
+542 QVLKELKNIKDFDT

-567 GSDEKYKE
+567 GSDEKYKN
-575 EGFVDYVSKPF
+575 EGVVDYVSKHF
-586 NKDTIKLK
+586 NKDKIKLK
-594 IDCIFEK
+594 IDSIFK
-601 KN
+601 KDH

>member
-1 MMYNMYI
+1 MYNMYI
-8 PLCGLVVNIVL
+8 PLCGLIINIVL

-51 LIAIY
+51 LIAVY
-56 LIYMNYNTNLI
+56 LIYINYNTNII

-74 CIAIVNYFANLFSY
+74 CIAIVNYFANLLSY
-88 VSYLTKTDNKKNK
+88 VSYLTKIDNKKNK
-101 KIFNIINITLTLLVL
+101 KILNIINIILTLLVL
-116 FMPLELE
+116 FMPLELRI
-123 VTNDLNYMVTV
+123 TNDLNYMVTV
-134 GPAIGVT
+134 GPAIATT
-141 SFTAALALI
+141 SIAAALALI

-160 KQLEGKLV
+160 KQIEGKLV
-168 PIVSLLI
+168 PIVCLLI

-182 TRALVPEF
+182 TRAIVPEF

-218 LEEAKTRAD
+218 LEEARKRAD

-257 MKDRSVCPDV
+257 MKDRDVCPDI

-313 SSLARVQGI
+313 SSLARVQSI
-322 RIKDKKIDYKIYIS
+322 RIKDKKIDYKINIS
-336 EDIPYELI
+336 DDIPYELI

-358 SNAIKYTDEGTV
+358 SNAIKYTDEGIV
-370 AMNITCFNSNDICNL
+370 AMNITCFNNNDICNL

-452 NVIIPQRIG
+452 NVIIPQKIG
-461 NNTSKEEQVI
+461 NNTSKDEQVI
-471 INNMIDYSDKK
+471 TNNIIDYSDKK

-496 KRNIEELNFKEI
+496 KRNIEDLNFKEI

-522 DGKTYDIILMDI
+522 NGKKYDIILMDI
-534 MMPTMDGE
+534 MMPIMDGE
-542 ETLKKLKNIKGFNT
+542 QVLKELKNIKDFDT
-556 PVIALTADAIA
+556 PIIALTADAIA
-567 GSDEKYKE
+567 GSDEKYKN

-594 IDCIFEK
+594 IDSIFEK
-601 KN
+601 DN

>member
-1 MMYNMYI
+1 MYNMYI
-8 PLCGLVVNIVL
+8 PLCGLIINIVL

-51 LIAIY
+51 LIAVY
-56 LIYMNYNTNLI
+56 LIYINYNTNII

-74 CIAIVNYFANLFSY
+74 CIAIVNYFANLLSY
-88 VSYLTKTDNKKNK
+88 VSYLTKIDNKKNK
-101 KIFNIINITLTLLVL
+101 KILNIINIILTLLVL
-116 FMPLELE
+116 FMPLELK

-134 GPAIGVT
+134 GPAIVVT
-141 SFTAALALI
+141 SIAAALALI

-160 KQLEGKLV
+160 KQIEGKLV
-168 PIVSLLI
+168 PIVCLLI

-182 TRALVPEF
+182 TRAIVPEF

-257 MKDRSVCPDV
+257 MKDRDVCPDI

-313 SSLARVQGI
+313 SSLARVQSV
-322 RIKDKKIDYKIYIS
+322 RIKDKKIDYKINIS

-344 GDKQHVKEI
+344 GDKQHIKEI

-358 SNAIKYTDEGTV
+358 SNAIKYTDEGIV
-370 AMNITCFNSNDICNL
+370 AMNITCFNNNDICNL

-431 LVELLKGTINVE
+431 LVELLQGTINVE

-452 NVIIPQRIG
+452 NVIIPQKIG
-461 NNTSKEEQVI
+461 NNTSKDEQVI
-471 INNMIDYSDKK
+471 TNNIIDYSDKK

-496 KRNIEELNFKEI
+496 KRNIEDLNFKEI

-522 DGKTYDIILMDI
+522 NGKKYDIILMDI
-534 MMPTMDGE
+534 MMPIMDGE
-542 ETLKKLKNIKGFNT
+542 QVLKELKNIKDFDT
-556 PVIALTADAIA
+556 PIIALTADAIA
-567 GSDEKYKE
+567 GSDEKYKN

-594 IDCIFEK
+594 IDSIFEK
-601 KN
+601 DN

>member
-1 MMYNMYI
+1 MYNMYI
-8 PLCGLVVNIVL
+8 PLCGLIINIVL

-51 LIAIY
+51 LIAVY
-56 LIYMNYNTNLI
+56 LIYINYNTNII

-74 CIAIVNYFANLFSY
+74 CIAIVNYFANLLSY
-88 VSYLTKTDNKKNK
+88 VSYLTKIDNKKNK
-101 KIFNIINITLTLLVL
+101 KILNIINIILTLLVL
-116 FMPLELE
+116 FMPLELK

-134 GPAIGVT
+134 GPAIVVT
-141 SFTAALALI
+141 SIAAALALI

-160 KQLEGKLV
+160 KQIEGKLV
-168 PIVSLLI
+168 PIVCLLI

-182 TRALVPEF
+182 TRAIVPEF
-190 ICLEFFANIALLLMM
+190 ICLEFFANVALLLMM

-218 LEEAKTRAD
+218 LEEARKRAD

-257 MKDRSVCPDV
+257 MKDRSVCPDS

-313 SSLARVQGI
+313 SSLARVQSI
-322 RIKDKKIDYKIYIS
+322 RIKDKKIDYKINIS
-336 EDIPYELI
+336 DDIPYELI

-358 SNAIKYTDEGTV
+358 SNAIKYTDEGIV
-370 AMNITCFNSNDICNL
+370 SMNITCFNSNDICNL

-431 LVELLKGTINVE
+431 LVELLHGTINVE

-461 NNTSKEEQVI
+461 NNTSKDEKVI
-471 INNMIDYSDKK
+471 TNNIIDYSDKK

-496 KRNIEELNFKEI
+496 KRNIEDLNFKEI

-522 DGKTYDIILMDI
+522 NGKKYDIILMDI
-534 MMPTMDGE
+534 MMPIMDGE
-542 ETLKKLKNIKGFNT
+542 QVLKELKSIKDFDT
-556 PVIALTADAIA
+556 PIIALTADAIA
-567 GSDEKYKE
+567 GSDEKYKN

-594 IDCIFEK
+594 IDSIFEK
-601 KN
+601 DN

>member
-1 MMYNMYI
+1 MYNMYI
-8 PLCGLVVNIVL
+8 PLCGLIINIVL

-51 LIAIY
+51 LIAVY
-56 LIYMNYNTNLI
+56 LIYINYDTNLI

-74 CIAIVNYFANLFSY
+74 CIAIVNYFANLLLY
-88 VSYLTKTDNKKNK
+88 VSYLTKSDNEKNK
-101 KIFNIINITLTLLVL
+101 KIFNIVNITLTLLVL
-116 FMPLELE
+116 FLPLELRI
-123 VTNDLNYMVTV
+123 TNDLNYMVTV
-134 GPAIGVT
+134 GPAIATT
-141 SFTAALALI
+141 SIAAALALI

-160 KQLEGKLV
+160 KQIEGKLV
-168 PIVSLLI
+168 PIVSLLV

-182 TRALVPEF
+182 TRAIVPEF
-190 ICLEFFANIALLLMM
+190 ICLEFFANVALLLMM

-218 LEEAKTRAD
+218 LEEARKRAD

-257 MKDRSVCPDV
+257 MKDRSVCPDS

-313 SSLARVQGI
+313 SSLARVQSI
-322 RIKDKKIDYKIYIS
+322 RIKDKKIDYKINIS

-358 SNAIKYTDEGTV
+358 SNAIKYTDEGIV
-370 AMNITCFNSNDICNL
+370 SMNITCFNSNDICNL

-391 TGRGIKKEDLK
+391 TGRGIKQEDLN

-431 LVELLKGTINVE
+431 LVELLNGTINVE

-461 NNTSKEEQVI
+461 NNTSKDEQVI
-471 INNMIDYSDKK
+471 TNNIVDYSDKK

-496 KRNIEELNFKEI
+496 KRNIEDLNFKEI

-522 DGKTYDIILMDI
+522 NGKKYDIILMDI

-542 ETLKKLKNIKGFNT
+542 QVLKELKNIKDFDT
-556 PVIALTADAIA
+556 PIIALTADAIA
-567 GSDEKYKE
+567 GSDEKYKN

-594 IDCIFEK
+594 IDSIFEK
-601 KN
+601 DN

>member
-1 MMYNMYI
+1 MYNMYI
-8 PLCGLVVNIVL
+8 PLCGLIINIVL

-51 LIAIY
+51 LIAVY
-56 LIYMNYNTNLI
+56 LIYINYDTNLI

-74 CIAIVNYFANLFSY
+74 CIAIVNYFANLLLY
-88 VSYLTKTDNKKNK
+88 VSYLTKSDNEKNK
-101 KIFNIINITLTLLVL
+101 KIFNIVNITLTLLVL
-116 FMPLELE
+116 FLPLELRI
-123 VTNDLNYMVTV
+123 TNDLNYMVTV
-134 GPAIGVT
+134 GPAIATT
-141 SFTAALALI
+141 SIAAALALI

-160 KQLEGKLV
+160 KQIEGKLV
-168 PIVSLLI
+168 PIVSLLV

-182 TRALVPEF
+182 TRAIVPEF
-190 ICLEFFANIALLLMM
+190 ICLEFFANVALLLMM

-218 LEEAKTRAD
+218 LEEARKRAD

-257 MKDRSVCPDV
+257 MKDRSVCPDI

-313 SSLARVQGI
+313 SSLARVQSI
-322 RIKDKKIDYKIYIS
+322 RIKDKKIDYKINIS

-358 SNAIKYTDEGTV
+358 SNAIKYTDEGIV
-370 AMNITCFNSNDICNL
+370 SMNITCFNSNDICNL

-391 TGRGIKKEDLK
+391 TGRGIKQEDLN

-431 LVELLKGTINVE
+431 LVELLNGTINVE

-461 NNTSKEEQVI
+461 NNTSKDEQVI
-471 INNMIDYSDKK
+471 TNNIIDYSDKK

-496 KRNIEELNFKEI
+496 KRNIEDLNFKEI

-522 DGKTYDIILMDI
+522 NGKKYDIILMDI

-542 ETLKKLKNIKGFNT
+542 QVLKELKNIKDFDT

-567 GSDEKYKE
+567 GSDEKYKN

-594 IDCIFEK
+594 IDSIFEK
-601 KN
+601 DN

>member
-1 MMYNMYI
+1 MYNMYI
-8 PLCGLVVNIVL
+8 PLCGLIINIVL

-51 LIAIY
+51 LIAVY
-56 LIYMNYNTNLI
+56 LIYINYDTNLI

-74 CIAIVNYFANLFSY
+74 CIAIVNYFANLLLY
-88 VSYLTKTDNKKNK
+88 VSYLTKSDNEKNK
-101 KIFNIINITLTLLVL
+101 KIFNIVNITLTLLVL
-116 FMPLELE
+116 FMPLELK

-134 GPAIGVT
+134 GPAIAVT
-141 SFTAALALI
+141 SIAAALALI

-160 KQLEGKLV
+160 KQIEGKLV
-168 PIVSLLI
+168 PIVSLLV

-182 TRALVPEF
+182 TRAIVPEF
-190 ICLEFFANIALLLMM
+190 ICLEFFANVALLLMM

-218 LEEAKTRAD
+218 LEEARKRAD

-257 MKDRSVCPDV
+257 MKDRDVCPDI

-313 SSLARVQGI
+313 SSLARVQSI
-322 RIKDKKIDYKIYIS
+322 RIKDKKIDYKINIS

-358 SNAIKYTDEGTV
+358 SNAIKYTDEGIV
-370 AMNITCFNSNDICNL
+370 SMNITCFNSNDICNL

-391 TGRGIKKEDLK
+391 TGRGIKQEDLN

-431 LVELLKGTINVE
+431 LVELLNGTINVE

-461 NNTSKEEQVI
+461 NNTSKDEQVI
-471 INNMIDYSDKK
+471 TNNIVDYSDKK

-496 KRNIEELNFKEI
+496 KRNIEDLNFKEI

-522 DGKTYDIILMDI
+522 NGKKYDIILMDI

-542 ETLKKLKNIKGFNT
+542 QVLKELKNIKDFDT

-567 GSDEKYKE
+567 GSDEKYKN

-594 IDCIFEK
+594 IDSIFEK
-601 KN
+601 DN

>member
-1 MMYNMYI
+1 MYNMYI
-8 PLCGLVVNIVL
+8 PLCGLIINIVL

-51 LIAIY
+51 LIAVY
-56 LIYMNYNTNLI
+56 LIYINYDTNLI

-74 CIAIVNYFANLFSY
+74 CIAIVNYFANLLSY
-88 VSYLTKTDNKKNK
+88 VSYLTKIDNKKNK
-101 KIFNIINITLTLLVL
+101 KILNIINIILTLLVL
-116 FMPLELE
+116 FMPLELK

-134 GPAIGVT
+134 GPAIVVT
-141 SFTAALALI
+141 SIAAALALI

-160 KQLEGKLV
+160 KQIEGKLV
-168 PIVSLLI
+168 PIVCLLI

-182 TRALVPEF
+182 TRAIVPEF

-218 LEEAKTRAD
+218 LEEARKRAD

-257 MKDRSVCPDV
+257 MKDRDVCPDI

-313 SSLARVQGI
+313 SSLARVQSI
-322 RIKDKKIDYKIYIS
+322 RIKDKKIDYKINIS
-336 EDIPYELI
+336 DDIPYELI

-358 SNAIKYTDEGTV
+358 SNAIKYTDEGIV
-370 AMNITCFNSNDICNL
+370 AMNITCFNNNDICNL

-452 NVIIPQRIG
+452 NVIIPQKIG
-461 NNTSKEEQVI
+461 NNTSKDEQVI
-471 INNMIDYSDKK
+471 TNNIIDYSDKK

-496 KRNIEELNFKEI
+496 KRNIEDLNFKEI

-522 DGKTYDIILMDI
+522 NGKKYDIILMDI
-534 MMPTMDGE
+534 MMPIMDGE
-542 ETLKKLKNIKGFNT
+542 QVLKELKNIKDFDT
-556 PVIALTADAIA
+556 PIIALTADAIA
-567 GSDEKYKE
+567 GSDEKYKN

-594 IDCIFEK
+594 IDSIFEK
-601 KN
+601 DN

>member
-1 MMYNMYI
+1 MYNMYI
-8 PLCGLVVNIVL
+8 PLCGLIINIVL

-51 LIAIY
+51 LIAVY
-56 LIYMNYNTNLI
+56 LIYINYDTNLI

-74 CIAIVNYFANLFSY
+74 CIAIVNYFANLLLY
-88 VSYLTKTDNKKNK
+88 VSYLTKSDNEKNK
-101 KIFNIINITLTLLVL
+101 KIFNIVNITLTLLVL
-116 FMPLELE
+116 FLPLELRI
-123 VTNDLNYMVTV
+123 TNDLNYMVTV
-134 GPAIGVT
+134 GPAIAVT
-141 SFTAALALI
+141 SIAAALALI

-160 KQLEGKLV
+160 KQIEGKLV
-168 PIVSLLI
+168 PIVSLLV

-182 TRALVPEF
+182 TRAIVPEF
-190 ICLEFFANIALLLMM
+190 ICLEFFANVALLLMM

-218 LEEAKTRAD
+218 LEEARKRAD

-257 MKDRSVCPDV
+257 MKDRSVCPDS

-313 SSLARVQGI
+313 SSLARVQSI
-322 RIKDKKIDYKIYIS
+322 RIKDKKIDYKINIS

-358 SNAIKYTDEGTV
+358 SNAIKYTDEGIV
-370 AMNITCFNSNDICNL
+370 SMNITCFNSNDICNL

-391 TGRGIKKEDLK
+391 TGRGIKQEDLN

-431 LVELLKGTINVE
+431 LVELLNGTINVE

-452 NVIIPQRIG
+452 NVIIPQKIG
-461 NNTSKEEQVI
+461 NNTSKDEQVI
-471 INNMIDYSDKK
+471 TNNIVDYSDKK

-496 KRNIEELNFKEI
+496 KRNIEDLNFKEI

-522 DGKTYDIILMDI
+522 NGKKYDIILMDI

-542 ETLKKLKNIKGFNT
+542 QVLKELKNIKDFDT

-567 GSDEKYKE
+567 GSDEKYKN

-594 IDCIFEK
+594 IDSIFEK
-601 KN
+601 DN

>member
-1 MMYNMYI
+1 MYNMYI
-8 PLCGLVVNIVL
+8 PLCGLIINIVL

-51 LIAIY
+51 LIAVY
-56 LIYMNYNTNLI
+56 LIYINYNTNII

-74 CIAIVNYFANLFSY
+74 CIAIVNYFANLLSY
-88 VSYLTKTDNKKNK
+88 VSYLTKIDNKKNK
-101 KIFNIINITLTLLVL
+101 KILNIINIILTLLVL
-116 FMPLELE
+116 FMPLELK

-134 GPAIGVT
+134 GPAIVVT
-141 SFTAALALI
+141 SIAAALALI

-160 KQLEGKLV
+160 KQIEGKLV
-168 PIVSLLI
+168 PIVCLLI

-182 TRALVPEF
+182 TRAIVPEF

-218 LEEAKTRAD
+218 LEEARKRAD

-257 MKDRSVCPDV
+257 MKDRDVCPDI

-313 SSLARVQGI
+313 SSLARVQSI
-322 RIKDKKIDYKIYIS
+322 RIKDKKIDYKINIS
-336 EDIPYELI
+336 DDIPYELI

-358 SNAIKYTDEGTV
+358 SNAIKYTDEGIV
-370 AMNITCFNSNDICNL
+370 AMNITCFNNNDICNL

-431 LVELLKGTINVE
+431 LVELLHGTINVE
-443 SEYGEGTKF
+443 SEYGKGTKF
-452 NVIIPQRIG
+452 NVIIPQKIG
-461 NNTSKEEQVI
+461 NNTSKDEQVI
-471 INNMIDYSDKK
+471 TNNIIDYSDKK

-496 KRNIEELNFKEI
+496 KRNIEDLNFKEI

-522 DGKTYDIILMDI
+522 NGKKYDIILMDI
-534 MMPTMDGE
+534 MMPIMDGE
-542 ETLKKLKNIKGFNT
+542 QVLKELKNIKDFDT
-556 PVIALTADAIA
+556 PIIALTADAIA
-567 GSDEKYKE
+567 GSDEKYKN

-594 IDCIFEK
+594 IDSIFEK
-601 KN
+601 DN